1 MVKSKRVFI
10 MALIVVTVAVV
21 IGAIVYFSGD
31 SKQVLEG
38 TLVYE
43 GCKF

>member
-10 MALIVVTVAVV
+10 MALIVITVAVI
-21 IGAIVYFSGD
+21 IGVIVYFSSD

-43 GCKF
+43 GLKI